1 MDGGNRQSR
10 QENNLMAAVDQNAL
24 IIGDS
29 FLLQSYNLELRDQQH
44 GKNYLNIGNN
54 SIIGGQFIFETRD
67 GNVVVGDRVFM
78 GSALIICKTSITIAD
93 DVIIESG
100 VCLYD
105 HTSHSLDYR
114 EREKDIRSVVEDHRA
129 GRRFVQS
136 KDWSVVGAKAI
147 QIHRSAWIGR
157 NATILKGVTVGQGAV
172 VAPHSLVIR
181 NVPPWTMVAGSP
193 AEQTRTLP
201 SSM

>member
-1 MDGGNRQSR
+1 
-10 QENNLMAAVDQNAL
+10 MAAGDQIAVK
-24 IIGDS
+24 IGDS
-29 FLLQSYNLELRDQQH
+29 FLLQTYNLDLRDQVD
-44 GKNYLNIGNN
+44 GKNYLSIGNN

-67 GNVVVGDRVFM
+67 GNVCVGDRVFM
-78 GSALIICKTSITIAD
+78 ESAQIICRTNITIAD
-93 DVIIESG
+93 DVTIESG

-114 EREKDIRSVVEDHRA
+114 EREKDVRSVVEDHRS

-157 NATILKGVTVGQGAV
+157 NATILKGVTIGEGAI
-172 VAPHSLVIR
+172 VAPYSLVIK
-181 NVPPWTMVAGSP
+181 NVAPWTMVAGSP
-193 AEQTRTLP
+193 AEQTKTL
-201 SSM
+201 SDNK

>member
-1 MDGGNRQSR
+1 MP
-10 QENNLMAAVDQNAL
+10 ENQIAVKM
-24 IIGDS
+24 GDS
-29 FLLQSYNLELRDQQH
+29 FLLQTYKLDLRNRVH
-44 GKNYLNIGNN
+44 GKTYLSIGNN
-54 SIIGGQFIFETRD
+54 SIIGGQFIFETKD
-67 GNVVVGDRVFM
+67 GNVCVGDRVFM
-78 GSALIICKTSITIAD
+78 ESAIVICKTNITIAD

-114 EREKDIRSVVEDHRA
+114 EREKDVRGVVEDHRS

-157 NATILKGVTVGQGAV
+157 NATVLKGVTVGEGAV
-172 VAPHSLVIR
+172 VTPYSLVIK
-181 NVPPWTMVAGSP
+181 NVEPWTVVAGSP
-193 AEQTRTLP
+193 AEQTKTL
-201 SSM
+201 SHNK